1 MSTNP
6 TQHGPRVR
14 IIVVTTTGEIMQS
27 LDLDRL
33 SPSDTASTS
42 LPVNMVFNL
51 PHWPLLA
58 TIGTGQLPSRHH
70 IYTPNAY
77 DPESGSLAIRR
88 SDGGAIPWIWD
99 TATAAGRSA
108 VVVNCPLLKA
118 GDGDDRFRLGPPR
131 PNEPDDIESIID
143 AIRQGLEADLLVSFA
158 DFRPNPASGSNTKT
172 TDSDQ
177 IQHDLEALLEAARPT
192 GPDDHLL
199 VYLQPRHRAKL
210 LLIRAGAA
218 SETSK
223 SLRCIDIVPTI
234 LDLLSLPLTS
244 DLPGRSI
251 FQNVDETTASN
262 WPSMTMESTEEDLL
276 RLVIQQVESGNDTL
290 RRHAITA
297 LTTAW
302 VCHMR
307 INGIK
312 GSLQMERAKQLVDLQ
327 GNPMDWFR
335 LANVA
340 YINGEDELFHE
351 CLAFLH
357 EHHAGT
363 AEADLADL
371 ISLES
376 NDQEAVND
384 TLDDHRPEHLNP
396 MLRRIWARA
405 AIKVGRTEVGI
416 SHLQHLVSLGLTPK
430 PDRLL
435 LCRLMLDQDR
445 PAEAIRALSY
455 LGSSPDQPLPTQL
468 LRAEALHRQGNV
480 DLARNLLQQLL
491 AAHPGQSDATAMLNK
506 IIGSGDEH

>member
-27 LDLDRL
+27 LNLDQL
-33 SPSDTASTS
+33 IPSDTVSMS
-42 LPVNMVFNL
+42 LPANMVFNL

-58 TIGTGQLPSRHH
+58 TLVTGLLPSRHN
-70 IYTPNAY
+70 IYTANAF

-88 SDGGAIPWIWD
+88 SDAGSIPWIWD
-99 TATAAGRSA
+99 MATAAGRSA
-108 VVVNCPLLKA
+108 TVVNCPLLKA
-118 GDGDDRFRLGPPR
+118 SDGDTRFRLEPTG
-131 PNEPDDIESIID
+131 PNEPVDVESIIE
-143 AIRQGLEADLLVSFA
+143 AVREGREADLLVSFA
-158 DFRPNPASGSNTKT
+158 DFRQKQALGSNEKQM
-172 TDSDQ
+172 DPGQ
-177 IQHDLEALLEAARPT
+177 LQHDLEALLEAARPA

-199 VYLQPRHRAKL
+199 VYLQPRHRAQL
-210 LLIRAGAA
+210 LLIGTSAA
-218 SETSK
+218 DDTVK
-223 SLRCIDIVPTI
+223 TLRCIDIVPTI
-234 LDLLSLPLTS
+234 LELLSLPITH

-251 FQNVDETTASN
+251 FKNADATTESH
-262 WPSMTMESTEEDLL
+262 WPSMPMESSDDEFL
-276 RLVIQQVESGNDTL
+276 RLAVQQVESGNDML
-290 RRHAITA
+290 RHHTITA

-302 VCHMR
+302 ICHMR
-307 INGIK
+307 IHGIR
-312 GSLQMERAKQLVDLQ
+312 GSLQMERAKQLVDIQ

-340 YINGEDELFHE
+340 YIEGEDELLHE
-351 CLAFLH
+351 CLAFLR

-371 ISLES
+371 ISPES

-384 TLDDHRPEHLNP
+384 TLDAHRPEHLNP
-396 MLRRIWARA
+396 MLRRIWAHA
-405 AIKVGRTEVGI
+405 AIKAGRTEVGI
-416 SHLQHLVSLGLTPK
+416 SHLQHLVSLGLTPN

-445 PAEAIRALSY
+445 PAKAIRALAH
-455 LGSSPDQPLPTQL
+455 LGSTPDQPLPTQL
-468 LRAEALHRQGNV
+468 LRAEVLHRQGHV
-480 DLARNLLQQLL
+480 DRARNLLQQLL